1 MVNKVKNNG
10 EVFTP
15 KSIVQDMLCMI
26 DYIPIKPNAKNVYDN
41 DIFMKHVIDSSCGDG
56 AFLIEIV
63 KRYIETFIRI
73 HKDTCG
79 LKEHLETYIHGIEIE
94 PINHKKCIENLNDIE
109 FYIRDKI
116 FKVYDLNV
124 DWDIRC
130 DDALTITDYDGKM
143 DYVVG
148 NPPYVRV
155 HNLQNK
161 DIIKSYLF
169 CDNGMTDLYLAFFE
183 LSFRQLNSNGKMVF
197 ITPNSWLT
205 SNAGTIL
212 RDYIKYNK
220 NLNKIAD
227 FGHIQA
233 FDGITTYSLISC
245 FNKDANTNVAY
256 YQVEKD
262 EENNINIFSKP
273 NYLITYD
280 DLFINDH
287 LCIGDEKERDCLI
300 RFGRNTTNKK
310 YKVEFK

>member
-79 LKEHLETYIHGIEIE
+79 LKEHLETYIHGIEID
-94 PINHKKCIENLNDIE
+94 PLNHKKCIENLNDIE

-116 FKVYDLNV
+116 FKVYYLNV

-148 NPPYVRV
+148 NPPYQE
-155 HNLQNK
+155 NIGTDDGTSSLSKQLFPEF
-161 DIIKSYLF
+161 IKNSILIESNYLS
-169 CDNGMTDLYLAFFE
+169 L
-183 LSFRQLNSNGKMVF
+183 
-197 ITPNSWLT
+197 ITPSRWFT
-205 SNAGTIL
+205 ADAQDKSF
-212 RDYIKYNK
+212 IK
-220 NLNKIAD
+220 
-227 FGHIQA
+227 FG
-233 FDGITTYSLISC
+233 
-245 FNKDANTNVAY
+245 
-256 YQVEKD
+256 
-262 EENNINIFSKP
+262 
-273 NYLITYD
+273 
-280 DLFINDH
+280 
-287 LCIGDEKERDCLI
+287 
-300 RFGRNTTNKK
+300 
-310 YKVEFK
+310 